1 MCLTLLYSQKKYFI
15 PRHLNPNLLNP
26 SSIIA
31 IDGFASTGK
40 STLAK
45 RLSQHYKIPFIDSGA
60 MYRGITLFAIEKKIL
75 KGDDLDRKG
84 LGFALEGIKMKFDF
98 NSGDLF
104 LNGENIAKKIRLPL
118 VSDHVCSIAALSFI
132 RDFLLKQLRQ
142 MGQESGLVMDG
153 RDIGTVVF
161 PEADYKFFFN
171 AQPEVRAQRRF
182 EELKAQGQKITF
194 DAVLKNL
201 IQRDAL
207 DSDRD
212 VAPLRKA
219 YDAIEIDTS
228 ERTTDEVFAFL
239 LQKIEAK

>member
-1 MCLTLLYSQKKYFI
+1 
-15 PRHLNPNLLNP
+15 
-26 SSIIA
+26 
-31 IDGFASTGK
+31 
-40 STLAK
+40 
-45 RLSQHYKIPFIDSGA
+45 

-75 KGDDLDRKG
+75 KEDNLDRKG
-84 LGFALEGIKMKFDF
+84 LGFALEGIKIKFDF

-104 LNGENIAKKIRLPL
+104 LNGENIAEKIRLPL
-118 VSDHVCSIAALSFI
+118 VSDHVSSIAALSFI

-194 DAVLKNL
+194 DAVLENL

-212 VAPLRKA
+212 VAPLRRA

>member
-1 MCLTLLYSQKKYFI
+1 
-15 PRHLNPNLLNP
+15 
-26 SSIIA
+26 
-31 IDGFASTGK
+31 
-40 STLAK
+40 
-45 RLSQHYKIPFIDSGA
+45 
-60 MYRGITLFAIEKKIL
+60 
-75 KGDDLDRKG
+75 
-84 LGFALEGIKMKFDF
+84 
-98 NSGDLF
+98 
-104 LNGENIAKKIRLPL
+104 
-118 VSDHVCSIAALSFI
+118 
-132 RDFLLKQLRQ
+132 
-142 MGQESGLVMDG
+142 MDG

-194 DAVLKNL
+194 DAVLENL

-212 VAPLRKA
+212 VAPLRRA